1 MKRVLIIGCPGSGKS
16 TFARA
21 LHMKTGLP
29 LYHMDM
35 LYWNADKTAVPHDV
49 FDACLDRILHAD
61 AWILDGN
68 YNRTMEM
75 RFAACDTVFF
85 LDYATDVCLS
95 GIAERRGK
103 VRTDMPWFEEK
114 EDAEFTS
121 FVRNFNSDCRPTI
134 LKLLET
140 HPDLQQFVFHTRDEA
155 DAYLQ

>member
-16 TFARA
+16 TFAHA

-35 LYWNADKTAVPHDV
+35 LYWNADKTAVPRDV

-85 LDYATDVCLS
+85 LDYY
-95 GIAERRGK
+95 
-103 VRTDMPWFEEK
+103 
-114 EDAEFTS
+114 
-121 FVRNFNSDCRPTI
+121 RPTI